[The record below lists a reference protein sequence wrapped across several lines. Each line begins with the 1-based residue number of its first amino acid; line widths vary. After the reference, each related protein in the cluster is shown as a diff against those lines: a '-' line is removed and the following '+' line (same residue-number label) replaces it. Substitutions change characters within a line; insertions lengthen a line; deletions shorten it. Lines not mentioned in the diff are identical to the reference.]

1 MRALAVVLLCLPLAL
16 MLTGLAAA
24 WVPVPWQDWLVLQ
37 LLLGA
42 LLWMGLSLLAA
53 MVEKTWPVLVGLL
66 LVNGAAWLALQGTGL
81 YGGAA

>member
-37 LLLGA
+37 LLLGT

>member
-37 LLLGA
+37 LLLGT

-66 LVNGAAWLALQGTGL
+66 LANGAAWLALQGTGL

>member
-37 LLLGA
+37 LLLGT

-66 LVNGAAWLALQGTGL
+66 LANGAAWLALQGTGL
-81 YGGAA
+81 HGGAA